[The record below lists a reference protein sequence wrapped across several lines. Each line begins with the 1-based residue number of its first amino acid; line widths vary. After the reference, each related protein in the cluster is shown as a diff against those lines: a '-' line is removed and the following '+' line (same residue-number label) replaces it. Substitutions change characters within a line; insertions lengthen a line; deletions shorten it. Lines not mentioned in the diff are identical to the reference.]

1 MIVIDAKRN
10 AVTCIGR
17 LGENEARVIRI
28 NVSQIM
34 RAFPGAAFTV
44 LHRRPGDMDAY
55 PVNGA
60 YIAMDGENVLWT
72 VASGDVE
79 KEGVGQ
85 FEVVASVDGTIVK
98 TVVYN
103 SRVDHALDGAG
114 DPPEPWESWVTDV
127 TDAADRAE
135 AAAQLLE
142 HPGAEAETLAPGSSA
157 TAGYADGTFTFGIPQ
172 GEKGD
177 TGEQGPEGPEG
188 PAGQDGRDG
197 QDGAPGADGFSP
209 TASVSKSGKVATI
222 TITDKNGTTTA
233 QVSDGADG
241 TDIIDDTA
249 GAGDTDKTWSASK
262 SAGEVGSLKSQI
274 GAVEESIAPVE
285 TSTTATAAHAVGE
298 LFMLGD
304 SLLVALL
311 AIAVGDTIATTGATP
326 NAAVTSMSAKMIKD
340 VQVNGVS
347 VLNQGVANVPTMS
360 ANNYGVARL
369 GDGSGSYG
377 LIVNDGTL
385 MVNGA
390 DDYAIKTGSGKRKP
404 VTSENQ
410 HKSTFYGLAK
420 AAGADQS
427 ASSVT
432 VGNYTDAAKVA
443 IQKMLGIYEAPWEL
457 IREDTV
463 TNATEANVEITV
475 DGDGNAFEL
484 TDIRILVFF
493 PEQETQASITNSG
506 KVTCY
511 IDNSAKSSFYF
522 GNKTQAASGSS
533 NCAIGEIEQQKGM
546 LSVRFTSFSTNAS
559 YMQARTQSVLNA
571 EGSPYRTSNDIIT
584 YKKIV
589 ITNITGTVSYKLY
602 GKRKWN

>member
-17 LGENEARVIRI
+17 LGENEARIIKI

-72 VASGDVE
+72 VTSGDVA
-79 KEGVGQ
+79 KEGIGQ
-85 FEVVASVDGTIVK
+85 FEVIATVDGTVVK
-98 TVVYN
+98 TLIYT

-142 HPGAEAETLAPGSSA
+142 HPGAESETLEPGSPA
-157 TAGYADGTFTFGIPQ
+157 TAGYSDGTFTFGIPQ

-222 TITDKNGTTTA
+222 TITDKNGTTTT

-262 SAGEVGSLKSQI
+262 SAGEVGSLMSQI
-274 GAVEESIAPVE
+274 NVLEPSASAGDVGKVLKAKTVADGKVSEYEFGSLPSVPV
-285 TSTTATAAHAVGE
+285 T
-298 LFMLGD
+298 
-304 SLLVALL
+304 
-311 AIAVGDTIATTGATP
+311 
-326 NAAVTSMSAKMIKD
+326 D
-340 VQVNGVS
+340 VQVNGTS
-347 VLNQGVANVPTMS
+347 ILSHGVANVP
-360 ANNYGVARL
+360 VASSSEL
-369 GDGSGSYG
+369 GAVMVGDGLGINPNNK
-377 LIVNDGTL
+377 LRTVQAT
-385 MVNGA
+385 GA
-390 DDYAIKTGSGKRKP
+390 QLKQGINQNNP
-404 VTSENQ
+404 VTSGNHEYA
-410 HKSTFYGLAK
+410 TFYGLAK
-420 AAGADQS
+420 AAGADMAS
-427 ASSVT
+427 LSSVT
-432 VGNYTDAAKVA
+432 VGQYPEAQRVA
-443 IQKMLGIYEAPWEL
+443 IQKMLGIYESPWEL
-457 IREDTV
+457 IREDEVIHSTS
-463 TNATEANVEITV
+463 ELLDITV
-475 DGDGNAFEL
+475 DGNGQTFEL
-484 TDIRILVFF
+484 TDIRMLIQV
-493 PEQETQASITNSG
+493 PTQET
-506 KVTCY
+506 
-511 IDNSAKSSFYF
+511 DF
-522 GNKTQAASGSS
+522 
-533 NCAIGEIEQQKGM
+533 
-546 LSVRFTSFSTNAS
+546 
-559 YMQARTQSVLNA
+559 
-571 EGSPYRTSNDIIT
+571 
-584 YKKIV
+584 V
-589 ITNITGTVSYKLY
+589 ITNYASIAAYYGETAKLAFVGIGNSTYTITANSVNYTLMFMLEWEKGMTKMSGMQLQKETGRTNLQTGLYYNPTSTNREFLIGDEVFSKISIPAYSGTLKYRLY
-602 GKRKWN
+602 GKRKWT